1 MNFYRVSLYLKIRL
15 LPPGICESFRSRL
28 TCIILYL
35 VFVFSDNFKREMRLW
50 FSSNL
55 TLVCFAQVRLVR
67 LHYAPRSYPVR
78 LRLDWADSPH
88 INRLSV
94 FFFLGRMWSDLVG
107 FFQHKERLV
116 VGNRKQHLLS
126 LCFRNSSVKTGAL
139 NPGKSSSSSLSFNFP
154 DTVCLCFRPRMCS
167 LLLWRLLKYWLH
179 GLQ

>member
-1 MNFYRVSLYLKIRL
+1 MNILIIY
-15 LPPGICESFRSRL
+15 FRSRL
-28 TCIILYL
+28 NCIILYL
-35 VFVFSDNFKREMRLW
+35 VFVFRGNFKREMILW
-50 FSSNL
+50 FSS
-55 TLVCFAQVRLVR
+55 TLMLSKFTSSEASRLEIT
-67 LHYAPRSYPVR
+67 RSASVLCSSAFTLSSAFLASQTW
-78 LRLDWADSPH
+78 LRLGWLTSH
-88 INRLSV
+88 KQTVSV
-94 FFFLGRMWSDLVG
+94 LHFMWNVKWFSIG

>member
-1 MNFYRVSLYLKIRL
+1 MNNIFLGRGWPVSFCTWCLY
-15 LPPGICESFRSRL
+15 SA
-28 TCIILYL
+28 IILNAKWDYG
-35 VFVFSDNFKREMRLW
+35 SHRIWRFK
-50 FSSNL
+50 
-55 TLVCFAQVRLVR
+55 LVCFAQVR

-78 LRLDWADSPH
+78 LRLDWADSSH

-94 FFFLGRMWSDLVG
+94 FFFLGKMWSDLVG